1 MSEKEWLLEVLQR
14 LAKIEENTRHIDNIS
29 DIARKALS
37 KSRENEKK
45 LIELND
51 SQKFMW
57 RTVVGIV
64 VSVIVYLITQY
75 LGG

>member
-1 MSEKEWLLEVLQR
+1 MDDKEWLLQVLQR
-14 LAKIEENTRHIDNIS
+14 LSKIEENTRHIDNIS

-37 KSRENEKK
+37 KSRANEKK

-64 VSVIVYLITQY
+64 VSVVVYLITQY